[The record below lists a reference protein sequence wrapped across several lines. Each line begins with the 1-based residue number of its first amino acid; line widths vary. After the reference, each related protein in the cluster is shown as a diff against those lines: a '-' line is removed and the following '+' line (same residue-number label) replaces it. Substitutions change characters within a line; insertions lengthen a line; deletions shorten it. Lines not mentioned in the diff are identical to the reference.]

1 MARKKT
7 HVTLEE
13 IIPIMQDKIINN
25 KPKVGRPRLFE
36 KAEDL
41 EQAWNLYKKEV
52 KANEREWL
60 DKTGFC
66 EWIGCYPDVI
76 SNCAKLKEF
85 YGIVKVID
93 EDCKR
98 DLLKRG
104 LFNEYNASIVKLI
117 ACSDYGMAEK
127 TDNKNDNVNNNFN
140 AELSPTELR
149 EEIRKARIEK
159 NGKL

>member
-1 MARKKT
+1 MTKKKT
-7 HVTLEE
+7 T
-13 IIPIMQDKIINN
+13 
-25 KPKVGRPRLFE
+25 GRPRIFE
-36 KAEDL
+36 TPEDL

-52 KANEREWL
+52 KANEKEWL

-66 EWIGCYPDVI
+66 EWIDCYPDVI
-76 SNCAKLKEF
+76 CNCAKIKEF
-85 YGIVKVID
+85 SGIIKIID

-127 TDNKNDNVNNNFN
+127 TDNKNDNLNHNLN
-140 AELSPTELR
+140 ADLTAKEIK
-149 EEIRKARIEK
+149 EEIRKARTEK
-159 NGKL
+159 NG